1 MHASSETP
9 SVTDPVPAIKAE
21 DLLKSVISSLDD
33 NKAEEITSIDL
44 AGKTGIAD
52 YMVIANGRS
61 QRQVAALTD
70 YVVKDLK
77 AIGLKGIVVQGL
89 EQADWVLIDA
99 GDVIVHVFRPEVRSF
114 YNLDKM
120 WSTDIE
126 EAGDLDANTDV
137 SADAIEPALLN

>member
-33 NKAEEITSIDL
+33 NKAEDITSIDL

-61 QRQVAALTD
+61 QRQVSALTD

-77 AIGLKGIVVQGL
+77 AMGLKGIVVQGL

-99 GDVIVHVFRPEVRSF
+99 GDVIVHVFRPEVRTF

-126 EAGDLDANTDV
+126 AGAD
-137 SADAIEPALLN
+137 SADDEVIDPALLN